1 MTEDNVEQLSLDYH
15 RAEPKGKIQIAAT
28 KPLANQRDLA
38 MAYSPGVAAPCMAIA
53 ENPAAADLYTS
64 RSNLVGVISNGTAVL
79 GLGDI
84 GPLASKPVME
94 GKAVL
99 FKKFSGID
107 VFDLEIDQSD
117 PEKLTDIIASLA
129 PTFGGINLEDIKAP
143 DCFIVEQALRER
155 LDIPVFHDDQHG
167 TAIIVA
173 AAIINGLKLVG
184 KDIGNV
190 QLVASGAGAAALAC
204 LDLLVGLGM
213 SRDNIVVTDL
223 YGVVYIGRDEMDPY
237 KQRYA
242 VDTELRTLGQV
253 IGDAD
258 IFLGLS
264 AAGVLKPEMVE
275 SMAESPLV
283 FALANPEPEIRPELV
298 KKIRPDS
305 IMATGRSDYPNQVNN
320 VLCFPY
326 IFRGALDVGATSIN
340 DEMKLA
346 CVRALADLA
355 MVESSDIAESAYEGE
370 RSQFGPEYLIPKPF
384 DPRLILTI
392 APAVA
397 KAAMDSG
404 VATRPIDDFER
415 YAQRL
420 NQFVFRSG
428 LVMKPV
434 FEYAKANQHR
444 LVYAEGEDRRVL
456 QAVQQ
461 VVDEKLARPILV
473 GRPNVIQ
480 ARIKELGLRIE
491 VDEHFELVNIHD
503 DKRYYTYWK
512 EYHRLVGRHGVS
524 SDDAKKAVVTNNTV
538 VAAIMLQLG
547 DADAMICGGIGQF
560 GSHASHVAE
569 VIGMQDDVSGLST
582 VTALVLPSGTFFICD
597 THITPNPTME
607 ALVEM
612 TLLAAAQVRK
622 FGFEPKVALLSHSNF
637 GSHDDDSALKLR
649 GARDILRE
657 CVPDLHVDGEMHADA
672 ALSDS
677 IRNKVIIDSSLPGTA
692 NLLIMPNI
700 EAAHIGYNLLKML
713 GGGVS
718 IGPILIGTNKP
729 AHILTN
735 SATVRGIINMSA
747 VACGQ

>member
-1 MTEDNVEQLSLDYH
+1 MTEDNIEQLSLDYH

-173 AAIINGLKLVG
+173 AAIINGLRLVG

-223 YGVVYIGRDEMDPY
+223 HGVVYIGRDEMDPY

-275 SMAESPLV
+275 IMAESPLV

-370 RSQFGPEYLIPKPF
+370 RSQFGPEYVIPKPF

-524 SDDAKKAVVTNNTV
+524 SDDAKKAVATNNTV

-547 DADAMICGGIGQF
+547 DTDAMICGGIGQF

-569 VIGMQDDVSGLST
+569 VIGMQDDVADLST

-649 GARDILRE
+649 GARNILRE
-657 CVPDLHVDGEMHADA
+657 FVPDLHVDGEMHADA

-677 IRNKVIIDSSLPGTA
+677 IRNKVIIDSSLSGTA

-718 IGPILIGTNKP
+718 IGPILIGTKKP